1 MKIRVTST
9 INLISFLKKLKVVD
23 KSVLL
28 ELDENKLFSKVHT
41 PDKSV
46 MKYAGIGVDQIF
58 DQIDWSSVSCGRIKI
73 GLIDVTRLMDS
84 FKHFRSEE
92 DIFLDITTSDVDGEC
107 IATELQVIS
116 ASLKIKLR
124 CADLSLLN
132 YVDDKILAMVHAKDE
147 ALGNFKIY
155 NSDFASLVSL
165 CGMESNSEELLIF
178 RLKKEQVKV
187 SGDSFDYKLN
197 ISNTEISADEDIDSS
212 IYKSHLGYVDSESC
226 NCFLHENRI
235 IFFSDQT
242 DTSTA
247 VGVIEK

>member
-28 ELDENKLFSKVHT
+28 ELDENKFFSKVHT

-46 MKYAGIGVDQIF
+46 MKYAGIGIDQIF
-58 DQIDWSSVSCGRIKI
+58 DQIDWTTVACKRIKI
-73 GLIDVTRLMDS
+73 GLMDVTRLMDS

-92 DIFLDITTSDVDGEC
+92 DIYIDISTSDVDGEC
-107 IATELQVIS
+107 VATELHVIS

-132 YVDDKILAMVHAKDE
+132 YVDDKILSMVHSKSDS
-147 ALGNFKIY
+147 LGSFKIY

-178 RLKKEQVKV
+178 RLKSDQVKV

-197 ISNTEISADEDIDSS
+197 INNSEITSDEDFDSS

-226 NCFLHENRI
+226 FCFLHENRI